1 MNTSEAALTTQLHQL
16 FGFDKFRPG
25 QLAVIQAV
33 LRGKD
38 TLAVLPTGTGK
49 SLCYQ
54 FAGRALGRPVIIVS
68 PLLSLMQDQVEQL
81 RAAGEKRVVALT
93 STLTRRERTLAL
105 QTLAANRF
113 IYLAPEMA
121 VQPAIISRL
130 KELRPAL
137 FVVDEAHCISQWGPD
152 FRPDYR
158 RLGRVR
164 HALGDPV
171 TLALT
176 ATASPRVQRD
186 IVKALRLNQPSIQVH
201 SVDRPNIFLAVEAVE
216 NERLKDE
223 RLVDLVRT
231 FQGPGLVYF
240 ASKQR
245 ANEVARMLEQQAG
258 VRAAAYHADRTSA
271 DRAVIQQQF
280 LHHQLDVVCATS
292 AFGMGVNKADI
303 RYVIHYHLPADLESY
318 VQEIGRAG
326 RDGKQSLA
334 VLLYQPGDETI
345 QHRLG
350 TANLLPAA
358 EVQFLAAHRH
368 EKRFFQ
374 DERTALVQ
382 TLVDAGMKP
391 ATITRYFDR
400 RRQEKQRALQAMMD
414 YVQTTACRH
423 QFITDYFGE
432 QTRITHTER
441 CCAAVNTSLTPEQ
454 LGMARRHAPA
464 GSGTQPGYVAILQQ
478 LFNL

>member
-1 MNTSEAALTTQLHQL
+1 MNTSEAALTAQLKRL
-16 FGFDKFRPG
+16 FGFDAFRPG

-33 LRGKD
+33 LRGRD

-54 FAGRALGRPVIIVS
+54 FAGRVLDRPVIIVS

-93 STLTRRERTLAL
+93 SALSRQERTLAL
-105 QTLAANRF
+105 QTLATNRF
-113 IYLAPEMA
+113 IYLAPEMV
-121 VQPAIISRL
+121 VQPAIIRRIRA
-130 KELRPAL
+130 LRPAL
-137 FVVDEAHCISQWGPD
+137 LVVDEAHCISQWGPD

-158 RLGRVR
+158 RLGQVR
-164 HALGDPV
+164 RAVGNPV

-176 ATASPRVQRD
+176 ATASPRVQQD
-186 IVKALRLNQPSIQVH
+186 IVRALRLNQPSIQVH

-216 NERLKDE
+216 NERIKNE

-245 ANEVARMLEQQAG
+245 ADEVARMLEQQAG
-258 VRAAAYHADRTSA
+258 VRAAAYHADRTA
-271 DRAVIQQQF
+271 TDRAVIQQQF

-303 RYVIHYHLPADLESY
+303 RYVVHYHLPADLESY

-334 VLLYQPGDETI
+334 VLLYQAGDETI

-350 TANLLPAA
+350 GANLLPPA
-358 EVQFLAAHRH
+358 EVQFLANHQH
-368 EKRFFQ
+368 EERFFR
-374 DERTALVQ
+374 DERTALVR
-382 TLVDAGMKP
+382 TLLDAGMEP
-391 ATITRYFDR
+391 ATITSYFNR
-400 RRQEKQRALQAMMD
+400 RRQEKRRALQAMMN
-414 YVQTTACRH
+414 YVQTTGCRH

-432 QTRITHTER
+432 QTKITHTDR
-441 CCAAVNTSLTPEQ
+441 CCAPVNTVVTPEQ
-454 LGMARRHAPA
+454 VGMAARRPA
-464 GSGTQPGYVAILQQ
+464 EEVGPQPGYVAILQQ

>member
-1 MNTSEAALTTQLHQL
+1 MNTSEAALTAQLTQL
-16 FGFDKFRPG
+16 FGFDAFRPG
-25 QLAVIQAV
+25 QLTVIQAV
-33 LRGKD
+33 LRGND

-54 FAGRALGRPVIIVS
+54 FIGRTVGRPVIIVS

-93 STLTRRERTLAL
+93 STLTRQERALAFRTLA
-105 QTLAANRF
+105 TNRF
-113 IYLAPEMA
+113 IYLAPEMV
-121 VQPAIISRL
+121 VQSAIIRRL
-130 KELRPAL
+130 KALHPAL

-158 RLGRVR
+158 RLGQVR
-164 HALGDPV
+164 HALGDPI

-176 ATASPRVQRD
+176 ATASPRVQQD
-186 IVKALRLNQPSIQVH
+186 IVKTLRLSNPSIQVH

-216 NERLKDE
+216 SEQVKEE

-240 ASKQR
+240 ASKRR

-271 DRAVIQQQF
+271 DRAIIQQQF

-292 AFGMGVNKADI
+292 AFGMGVNKEDV

-334 VLLYQPGDETI
+334 VLLYQMGDETI
-345 QHRLG
+345 QQRLG
-350 TANLLPAA
+350 TANLLPQA
-358 EVQFLAAHRH
+358 EVQFLAEHQH
-368 EKRFFQ
+368 EERFFCNEQ
-374 DERTALVQ
+374 T
-382 TLVDAGMKP
+382 TLVRTLLEAGMQP
-391 ATITRYFDR
+391 AAITAYFGHR
-400 RRQEKQRALQAMMD
+400 RREKQRALRAMMG
-414 YVQTTACRH
+414 YVQTTGCRH

-432 QTRITHTER
+432 QTKITHTDR
-441 CCAAVNTSLTPEQ
+441 CCAPVNSPITPEQ
-454 LGMARRHAPA
+454 LGMAVRQTAMEPRR
-464 GSGTQPGYVAILQQ
+464 QPGYAAILQQ